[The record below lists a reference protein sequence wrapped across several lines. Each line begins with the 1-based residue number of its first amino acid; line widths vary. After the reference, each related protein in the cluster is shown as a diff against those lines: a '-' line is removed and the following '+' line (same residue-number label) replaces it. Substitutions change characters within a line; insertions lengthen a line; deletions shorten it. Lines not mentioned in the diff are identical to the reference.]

1 VSTAPTIPLRPRL
14 ADHVL
19 PRLHRVGDESFVVL
33 FHQLQGRSF
42 KIGMPEWVLLSMCDG
57 TRDHTGI
64 LLAAAREGAHIPDD
78 VFHTF
83 VKNLHDEAMWA
94 SDVPQNPTD
103 EPVRTP
109 TPPTRILDPLA
120 DYNFH
125 CDGQGTCCFQYATIV
140 FSDLEAARARV
151 TLPLIED
158 GGSREEWVFTPRAG
172 STREGVCSVK
182 HVHGACA
189 YLNEDGLCG
198 IHAVAGA
205 KAKPVGCD
213 LYPARFVD
221 DGEAVRVAPLVE
233 CSCVLRSTDTR
244 RGEPLV
250 ASSQQLRS
258 DLAQEVH
265 VEILPDF
272 IALTGT
278 RKIPR
283 TELVTWSRRV
293 MASPPNDLAAWLWT
307 SADAIERLGELT
319 HTKEQRLP
327 IAPFR
332 LWLHGLYVV
341 LDRSHAEAAAW
352 RSPEDLLLQAM
363 DVVRETLS
371 LLCEDVVLCEALCD
385 AAAPSPERER
395 FYLLAVAHAH
405 QWVDE
410 RPLEVQLRNLAMRV
424 VLARAITRFV
434 RAKTLSGKMF
444 EEPLAL
450 VEALCRG
457 HGIHLDGIS
466 F

>member
-1 VSTAPTIPLRPRL
+1 MLPQRPRL
-14 ADHVL
+14 ASHVL

-33 FHQLQGRSF
+33 FDQRQGRSF
-42 KIGMPEWVLLSMCDG
+42 KIGMREWVLLSMCDG

-64 LLAAAREGAHIPDD
+64 LLAAAREGAHVPEDT
-78 VFHTF
+78 FHDF
-83 VKNLHDEAMWA
+83 VKSLHDEAMWV
-94 SDVPQNPTD
+94 SDAVQTAVD
-103 EPVRTP
+103 EPARTL
-109 TPPTRILDPLA
+109 TPPTRKLDALA
-120 DYNFH
+120 DYNFY

-140 FSDLEAARARV
+140 FSELEAARARV
-151 TLPLIED
+151 TLPLVED

-172 STREGVCSVK
+172 STHEGVCSVK

-189 YLNEDGLCG
+189 YLNGDGRCG
-198 IHAVAGA
+198 IHAAAGA

-233 CSCVLRSTDTR
+233 CSCVLRSTDTQ
-244 RGEPLV
+244 RGEPLI
-250 ASSQQLRS
+250 APNQQFRS
-258 DLAQEVH
+258 DLAPEVH
-265 VEILPDF
+265 VEVLPDW
-272 IALTGT
+272 IALTET
-278 RKIPR
+278 RKVPR
-283 TELVTWSRRV
+283 AELVTWSREV
-293 MASPPNDLAAWLWT
+293 MASPPDDLAAWLWT
-307 SADAIERLGELT
+307 SADDIARLETLT
-319 HTKEQRLP
+319 RAQEKPLP
-327 IAPFR
+327 MEPFK

-341 LDRSHAEAAAW
+341 LDRTHEEASAW

-371 LLCEDVVLCEALCD
+371 LLCEDATLCEALCE
-385 AAAPSPERER
+385 AGAPAPEREL
-395 FYLLAVAHAH
+395 FYLRAIAHAH

-424 VLARAITRFV
+424 ILARAIARFV
-434 RAKTLSGKMF
+434 RANTLNGTMF
-444 EEPLAL
+444 EEPLCL